1 MFITAFLLFWALQ
14 GRGYYMAPAYP
25 MLLAA
30 GAVVSERRLD
40 AVASERARVFRLAR
54 FYALVA
60 AGAVLAIAVVVPIAP
75 VGSRWWNAGNKVQDD
90 WREEIGWQELVAEV
104 ARVRDSLSA
113 DERGAV
119 TIMAGNYGEAGAIDL
134 YGAAYGL
141 PKVISGTNSYWLR
154 GYGPAEPR
162 TLIIIGLSR
171 RYLERHFESVELA
184 GHVKNS
190 YGIAN
195 EETTSH
201 PDIFVCRR
209 LKESWSE
216 FWRHFRNYG

>member
-216 FWRHFRNYG
+216 FWRRFRNYG